1 MASSTLGRRS
11 TWTEGDKAIAAKYP
25 ANFHPEII
33 ALREKNIKSK
43 KSRELLK
50 DDIGVLERRKFYQVE
65 IIVRCE
71 IKWSRINR
79 IHNGY
84 LPEYYFCDIFCR
96 VQQVN

>member
-33 ALREKNIKSK
+33 ALRENNIKSR

-50 DDIGVLERRKFYQVE
+50 DDIGLLEKRKFQNLL
-65 IIVRCE
+65 IS
-71 IKWSRINR
+71 KNK
-79 IHNGY
+79 
-84 LPEYYFCDIFCR
+84 LDF
-96 VQQVN
+96 

>member
-33 ALREKNIKSK
+33 ALRENNIKSR

-50 DDIGVLERRKFYQVE
+50 DDIGLLEKRKFQKLLISKSGFTLDDCKSTE
-65 IIVRCE
+65 
-71 IKWSRINR
+71 SNAT
-79 IHNGY
+79 
-84 LPEYYFCDIFCR
+84 
-96 VQQVN
+96 

>member
-33 ALREKNIKSK
+33 ALRENNIKSR

-50 DDIGVLERRKFYQVE
+50 DDIGLLEKRKFQKLL
-65 IIVRCE
+65 IS
-71 IKWSRINR
+71 KS
-79 IHNGY
+79 GFT
-84 LPEYYFCDIFCR
+84 LD
-96 VQQVN
+96 VNVNQRNQMQLN

>member
-33 ALREKNIKSK
+33 ALRENNIKSR

-50 DDIGVLERRKFYQVE
+50 DDIGLLEKRKSTQVHGSLWKS
-65 IIVRCE
+65 VDQ
-71 IKWSRINR
+71 NP
-79 IHNGY
+79 
-84 LPEYYFCDIFCR
+84 LD
-96 VQQVN
+96 

>member
-33 ALREKNIKSK
+33 ALREKNIKSR

-50 DDIGVLERRKFYQVE
+50 DDIGVLERRKFCF
-65 IIVRCE
+65 R
-71 IKWSRINR
+71 KK
-79 IHNGY
+79 
-84 LPEYYFCDIFCR
+84 YFGPNLTLCSLLVHPGFTPSFSLFKK
-96 VQQVN
+96 